1 MTLSCEAIWQWRRR
15 LLKSGAAFLEVLA
28 VFEKVRIRRIG
39 NWIRL
44 SRILEMKKK
53 SELTWLLLDAM
64 LWGPCLVCQW
74 ACHRGW
80 NCVPWRC
87 TSQIPCQITDKFNYK
102 IRTLKLKTSSKF
114 SDFRWSSCYSSTDA
128 SAIHHAT
135 GTATGATRAT
145 LETPS
150 GTAARHG
157 AGATWSASGG
167 ASQAPWIHN
176 FS

>member
-1 MTLSCEAIWQWRRR
+1 MWWALQMWRFAGFLMPEQRAHLRSKQFVLSNLNRSRDFLVTLSCEAIWQWRRR

-87 TSQIPCQITDKFNYK
+87 TSQIPTCQITDKFNYK
-102 IRTLKLKTSSKF
+102 IRIIRT
-114 SDFRWSSCYSSTDA
+114 
-128 SAIHHAT
+128 
-135 GTATGATRAT
+135 
-145 LETPS
+145 
-150 GTAARHG
+150 
-157 AGATWSASGG
+157 
-167 ASQAPWIHN
+167 
-176 FS
+176 